1 MAEPAK
7 DVAGIGKD
15 TAVIGEDASFSG
27 RFVGKDLLV
36 LGRLEGDI
44 ELRGRLHLGPKG
56 HARANVRAAMVEV
69 EGELNGEIRADALS
83 LLPTARVRGTI
94 LAKRLSVQEGAVVE
108 GSINP
113 GSARHTEPSA
123 SPFAPAPAAPAA
135 PTGQPWAA
143 RPSPPAAAPAPHVSP
158 APQGPATPS
167 PAVPGPPPEK
177 KPEGDPPR

>member
-27 RFVGKDLLV
+27 RFVGKDLLL
-36 LGRLEGDI
+36 LGKLEGDI

-56 HARANVRAAMVEV
+56 HARANVRAATVEV

-113 GSARHTEPSA
+113 GSARHAEPSA
-123 SPFAPAPAAPAA
+123 SPFAPPPAPAAPPA
-135 PTGQPWAA
+135 QPWAA
-143 RPSPPAAAPAPHVSP
+143 RPSPPAAAPAPHGSP
-158 APQGPATPS
+158 APSAPATPG
-167 PAVPGPPPEK
+167 PAAPGSPPEK